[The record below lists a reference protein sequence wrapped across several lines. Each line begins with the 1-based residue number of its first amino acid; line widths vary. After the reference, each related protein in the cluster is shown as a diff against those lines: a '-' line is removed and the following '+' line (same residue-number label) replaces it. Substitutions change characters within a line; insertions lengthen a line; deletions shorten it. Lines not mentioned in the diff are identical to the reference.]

1 MKNLLF
7 ILLYLSIIGF
17 GQDDYWEQT
26 DKPFNNSLKDYKES
40 RANYN
45 LLIEREEKP
54 NEISQQNELI
64 QYSVNSNIMILYESD
79 YKKGELDITILNR
92 QWWGLYKQDNISYI
106 RKVKL
111 KLDKLEADIQ
121 YDWEYR
127 VSVDDNKNYIILFS
141 GLDLTER
148 EIKYFTDNHIIRNNE
163 EFTFEFGPNYTFLN
177 SKLKKTESI
186 GEISRRD
193 YSVYLNH
200 KSNKKLTTQE
210 LFIFPC
216 YGDELLM
223 NLIWAG
229 DLDNDGK
236 TDFLIQIPTPPNNE
250 MGDSSGLFLSSM
262 ADSEELVKL
271 VAVFISTGC

>member
-1 MKNLLF
+1 MKK
-7 ILLYLSIIGF
+7 ILLLLLYFSMIGF
-17 GQDDYWEQT
+17 GQDDCGEQP
-26 DKPFNNSLKDYKES
+26 DKSFNKSSKDYKEW
-40 RANYN
+40 RAKYN
-45 LLIEREEKP
+45 LWIECKEQDDEA
-54 NEISQQNELI
+54 SQQNELI
-64 QYSVNSNIMILYESD
+64 QYPVNSNIMMLYEGE
-79 YKKGELDITILNR
+79 YKKGELDIKILNR

-127 VSVDDNKNYIILFS
+127 VSVDDNKDYIILFS
-141 GLDLTER
+141 GLDLTKR
-148 EIKYFTDNHIIRNNE
+148 EINYFTDNHIIRNNE
-163 EFTFEFGPNYTFLN
+163 EFTFEFGPYNTFLN
-177 SKLKKTESI
+177 SKLKKTKNI

-193 YSVYLNH
+193 YSVYLNY
-200 KSNKKLTTQE
+200 KSNNKIITQE
-210 LFIFPC
+210 LFLFPC
-216 YGDELLM
+216 YGEELLM

-236 TDFLIQIPTPPNNE
+236 TDFIIQIPTPPNNE

-262 ADSEELVKL
+262 ADSVELVKL